1 MGEIEEGMER
11 FLAKHYMGKV
21 SEAITTKIEAFT
33 MSKLEFEFQKKLR
46 SKIEEN
52 PSNARGIATEGEK
65 VYPNGAKVSFA
76 LKPEIIP
83 DGDSLARTTVMKPMA
98 KREFSMTNAR
108 DTPLLSDTKLNPFSD
123 SHVDNLPKVDSNR
136 EAIDENN
143 ENKGNLRSRAWR
155 LFVEML

>member
-1 MGEIEEGMER
+1 MDFWMSYGRDRRRNGEVFSETLYGEG
-11 FLAKHYMGKV
+11 
-21 SEAITTKIEAFT
+21 
-33 MSKLEFEFQKKLR
+33 LR
-46 SKIEEN
+46 GYNYENRGVYDDKIEEN